1 MIEINDI
8 VRATLQDGKSV
19 ATQNFTVSEIDGT
32 KYLGGALECDTVNG
46 WVVEIIRK
54 NIDNLALPE
63 TISEIRVTDRSN
75 RVHELVGKGLA
86 WRDSSGNLFDVA
98 NIISWTTV

>member
-32 KYLGGALECDTVNG
+32 KYIGGALECDTANG

-54 NIDNLALPE
+54 NINNLALPE
-63 TISEIRVTDRSN
+63 TISEIRVIDRSN

-98 NIISWTTV
+98 NIISWTAV